1 MADESERKPLPFEP
15 SSKRK
20 KQGSSSGSSPQATP
34 APGKSQGTGPQAA
47 TQTPGAKASGAKS
60 VGAKPKAASP
70 KPSKARRDRADT
82 QIPEVVSR
90 RMLTRMLTFS
100 GIPTGLGIAIFFISY
115 GLVVRQVVDL
125 PNVAV
130 LLTTLG
136 CFGLGVVG
144 LSYGALST
152 SWEENRPGSWLGL
165 DEFQVNFGRMTHAWR
180 EAREAR
186 RGSAD

>member
-20 KQGSSSGSSPQATP
+20 KQESSSGSSPQVTP
-34 APGKSQGTGPQAA
+34 APGKSQGTGPKAA
-47 TQTPGAKASGAKS
+47 TQTPRAKAS
-60 VGAKPKAASP
+60 GAKPKAASQ
-70 KPSKARRDRADT
+70 KPLKSRRDRADT

-100 GIPTGLGIAIFFISY
+100 GIPTGLGIAVFFISY

-165 DEFQVNFGRMTHAWR
+165 DEFQVNFGRMINAWR
-180 EAREAR
+180 ETREAR
-186 RGSAD
+186 RDSAD